1 MPQLLREIVAHLSSG
16 TKVDARKA
24 IAKPERIAAL
34 AATAAFAIQL
44 QRWPGSQNKPTS
56 PQVAAWKPLLVKVR
70 NAAKVL
76 VVRISY

>member
-1 MPQLLREIVAHLSSG
+1 MLSFAVRMSVNIG
-16 TKVDARKA
+16 LWGSEGQGSRV
-24 IAKPERIAAL
+24 RIAAL

>member
-44 QRWPGSQNKPTS
+44 QR
-56 PQVAAWKPLLVKVR
+56 
-70 NAAKVL
+70 
-76 VVRISY
+76 